1 MDVGKKMRLTEPEQ
15 FHAMVKMHLSFL
27 LDLHTDECDC
37 TFMMTEKPEKETVD
51 SKLKKAFTPMKKA
64 KAKGVMDGV
73 PLTQEGVC
81 QVYQIIEFL
90 GRPHNITTEGIFRKH
105 GNLKKQQA
113 LKERLN
119 RGIALDLDDGEFSVH
134 ECASV
139 LKQFLANLPQP
150 ILTEAYFR
158 AHCQVP
164 LLVKESM
171 TDEEREVA
179 VDKQVACVQLLFQL
193 IPPVHLALLKDL
205 LLFLQA
211 VAAKESE
218 NKMNSANLATMFS
231 THLLCPRKLSP
242 ETLQAQ
248 HQLLANVVAFM
259 IEHAHKLFVLPN
271 KLLLDIE
278 TYISKKE
285 GLIQPTPK
293 VEKEQNGLGSPVV
306 STVFSFVDRS
316 ATQAATTG
324 NETDKA
330 LAQLYAHV
338 QSMPASAHKRRL
350 VRQLNDANGRG
361 TPEVATSGSFST
373 VGKSR
378 QRRKSGDG
386 LINLLTPRRKRP
398 PVTGSYSVQG
408 AVGRPPRRE
417 VMSSS
422 SFRRQN
428 SHPTTPLAPPRASLL
443 SPSHLSSPAVLSP
456 CRERLPSPT
465 LPTTPNSQS
474 SEVCDIDEVDTP
486 GKEET
491 SDTSEAG
498 EEEEDGPPLPPRTP
512 APLVIMANPT
522 PTSLSPGVRRAMA
535 TPRSRGGLM
544 VSSGQL
550 EKWNRLLDS
559 AKPEQLIFEDAEGEE
574 NGAEGVDLDEEEE
587 EEFEEEIS
595 PRSELEEGED
605 EESESESEEASS
617 SSGNNCSAEDY
628 GRDKTSAYRS
638 QTLSK
643 EFEAYLA
650 KHGLEPEDGV
660 KFVDSSFEEGNNS
673 NITEEQQGNV
683 LDASYSEEVRRL
695 LRGESSDLMST
706 SMKVILDGGSPGSA
720 VTSTSS
726 LPSLSGRSCG
736 STTTLT
742 ALSQDLL
749 AGKVDKTVDSSNNE
763 NLNPNSIVDLKAVGG
778 DEKGGEEEE
787 ARGSAPRRGVK
798 RRSLTETGEMARPL
812 QAAQQQQATSIFFE
826 TDL

>member
-1 MDVGKKMRLTEPEQ
+1 MDVGKRMRLTEPEQ
-15 FHAMVKMHLSFL
+15 YHAMVKMHLSFL
-27 LDLHTDECDC
+27 LDLQTDECDC
-37 TFMMTEKPEKETVD
+37 GFIIEKPEKETVD
-51 SKLKKAFTPMKKA
+51 SKLKKAFTPMKKS
-64 KAKGVMDGV
+64 KPKGVMDGV

-81 QVYQIIEFL
+81 QVFQIIEFL

-119 RGIALDLDDGEFSVH
+119 RGIPLDLDDCEFSVH

-164 LLVKESM
+164 LLVKDTM
-171 TDEEREVA
+171 TDEEREAA
-179 VDKQVACVQLLFQL
+179 VEKQIACVQLLFQL

-211 VAAKESE
+211 VAAKEEE

-242 ETLQAQ
+242 EVLQAQ
-248 HQLLANVVAFM
+248 HQMMANVVAFM
-259 IEHAHKLFVLPN
+259 IEQAHKLFVLPK

-278 TYISKKE
+278 TYLSKKE
-285 GLIQPTPK
+285 GIQATVK
-293 VEKEQNGLGSPVV
+293 VIEKEGNERGSPVV
-306 STVFSFVDRS
+306 STVFSFVDRPAS
-316 ATQAATTG
+316 LAATNG

-338 QSMPASAHKRRL
+338 QSMPASAQKRRL
-350 VRQLNDANGRG
+350 VRQLNEANGRG
-361 TPEVATSGSFST
+361 TPDVATSGSFST
-373 VGKSR
+373 VGNGKGR

-408 AVGRPPRRE
+408 AVGRPRRE
-417 VMSSS
+417 AMSSS

-428 SHPTTPLAPPRASLL
+428 SQPTTPLAPPRSSLL
-443 SPSHLSSPAVLSP
+443 SPSHLSCPAVLSP
-456 CRERLPSPT
+456 CRERLPSPAQV
-465 LPTTPNSQS
+465 TTPNSQA

-486 GKEET
+486 GRNT
-491 SDTSEAG
+491 DTSVDG
-498 EEEEDGPPLPPRTP
+498 EEVDDGPPLPPRTP
-512 APLVIMANPT
+512 APQVVKTEAT

-550 EKWNRLLDS
+550 EKWNRLLDP
-559 AKPEQLIFEDAEGEE
+559 AKPEQLIFEDVEGEE
-574 NGAEGVDLDEEEE
+574 GISLDDEEEE
-587 EEFEEEIS
+587 LEGEEEELVEEEN
-595 PRSELEEGED
+595 ELEE
-605 EESESESEEASS
+605 ESSSEEGSASGES
-617 SSGNNCSAEDY
+617 HCCEEP
-628 GRDKTSAYRS
+628 GRQKTSAYRS
-638 QTLSK
+638 HTLSK

-650 KHGLEPEDGV
+650 KHGLEPEEGLQ
-660 KFVDSSFEEGNNS
+660 FVDSSFEEANS
-673 NITEEQQGNV
+673 SVKEEQGNE

-695 LRGESSDLMST
+695 LKGNSDLLST
-706 SMKVILDGGSPGSA
+706 SMQVILDGGSPTSA
-720 VTSTSS
+720 LASSTT
-726 LPSLSGRSCG
+726 LTGLSGRSCG
-736 STTTLT
+736 STSTLT
-742 ALSQDLL
+742 ALCKDLL
-749 AGKVDKTVDSSNNE
+749 TDEGEDNAELPNNENTDPNNINEDHVDSSSKQ
-763 NLNPNSIVDLKAVGG
+763 LWKDLASSV
-778 DEKGGEEEE
+778 
-787 ARGSAPRRGVK
+787 PRRGMK
-798 RRSLTETGEMARPL
+798 RRSLTETGEIIKPL
-812 QAAQQQQATSIFFE
+812 QANQQQPTSIFFE